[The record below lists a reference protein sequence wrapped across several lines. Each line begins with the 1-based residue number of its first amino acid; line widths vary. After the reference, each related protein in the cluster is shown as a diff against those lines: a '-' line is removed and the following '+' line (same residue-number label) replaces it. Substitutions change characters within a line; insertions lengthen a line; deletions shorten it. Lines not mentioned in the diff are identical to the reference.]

1 MRGDFMAQN
10 KRNGPAHAKTK
21 AKAEKKRTKR
31 HPLAIVATIFLS
43 LLGVFCIC
51 ISGVLLMF
59 KYNRNAELDALT
71 NEQLA
76 INETLD
82 DDVINIALF
91 GIDTRNLSSFR
102 GNSDSIMILSIDNTH
117 DSIKITSIMRDSIVP
132 IEGHGVKKI
141 NAAYAEGGP
150 ELAIKTLNQVFNL
163 NIRDYATVNFLG
175 MSDIIDAVG
184 GIEINITEAER
195 QHINGNM
202 YALHVESGTP
212 FYPIEKAGYQAL
224 NGTQAVT
231 FARLRKVSTS
241 SGERDDFGRT
251 DRQRFVLEQL
261 FNKATSMSKTK
272 YPALIKSLLP
282 YMETS
287 LTYSDIFSMAGILSG
302 NIEFKQT
309 RIPQDY
315 AMEIT
320 ENDYPP
326 SLGSVLYYNLDYAT
340 EMLHAFIYDDILTT
354 DYIKDHPV
362 VKTPW
367 YTTWK
372 QNNP

>member
-1 MRGDFMAQN
+1 MAQN
-10 KRNGPAHAKTK
+10 KRNGPAHAK
-21 AKAEKKRTKR
+21 AKDKKQQTKKR
-31 HPLAIVATIFLS
+31 PLAIFFTVLLS
-43 LLGVFCIC
+43 LIGVLCIC
-51 ISGVLLMF
+51 ISGLLLMF

-71 NEQLA
+71 NEQLG

-91 GIDTRNLSSFR
+91 GIDTRNLNSFR
-102 GNSDSIMILSIDNTH
+102 GNSDSIMILSIDH
-117 DSIKITSIMRDSIVP
+117 AHHAIKITSIMRDTIVP
-132 IEGHGVKKI
+132 IEGYGVSKI
-141 NAAYAEGGP
+141 NAAYAKGGP
-150 ELAIKTLNQVFNL
+150 ELAIKTLNQAFNL

-184 GIEINITEAER
+184 GIELTITEAER

-202 YALHVESGTP
+202 YATHVDSGTP
-212 FYPIEKAGYQAL
+212 FIPVETAGYQTL

-251 DRQRFVLEQL
+251 DRQRLVMEKL
-261 FNKATSMSKTK
+261 FNKALSMSKTK

-287 LTYSDIFSMAGILSG
+287 LTYSDIFSMAGILG
-302 NIEFKQT
+302 DDIQFKQA
-309 RIPQDY
+309 RLPQDY
-315 AMEIT
+315 AMEIP
-320 ENDYPP
+320 EQDYPA

-340 EMLHAFIYDDILTT
+340 NMLHAFIYDDINTV
-354 DYIKDHPV
+354 DYIKEHPV
-362 VKTPW
+362 DKTPW

-372 QNNP
+372 ANNP